1 MTARWAI
8 GSLCETDTPAVVA
21 DRCPRRYINAAPR
34 LRCGAASSW
43 LDPSGTRP
51 RYRELVAGGLA
62 HSCRPLRTEPSTR
75 GLSCFA
81 TKTLSLHLYPTIS
94 M

>member
-62 HSCRPLRTEPSTR
+62 HSAGLLGQSPALVACLVLLLR
-75 GLSCFA
+75 
-81 TKTLSLHLYPTIS
+81 LYPYIS
-94 M
+94 IQP